1 MARIGPIGESEFVA
15 LRIVMMGTGA
25 FALPTLSALF
35 QSQHNVVGLFTQPDR
50 SGRGHHHHAH
60 PMKEAALAHSTLV
73 FQPHNVNEA
82 HFVEELRSLRAD
94 LFVVAAYGQ
103 LLSAEVLQS
112 AARGAINVHASLL
125 PKYRGAA
132 PIQHAILNGETET
145 GITIFQIEPKLDAGP
160 MLGVESTAIGPKETS
175 GDLERRLAKIA
186 APLLLDVVARLEANS
201 LRPVSQDAAQA
212 TKAPRLRKA
221 SGAIDW
227 SRSAEEICRQV
238 RAMQPWPTAFTY
250 LHQSGKTPVR
260 LILLDVEAGPPED
273 GREAGTIFTTHEN
286 RVIVQA
292 DGGSVEI
299 KQLRPEGK
307 RAMDAADFL
316 RGHSIGPNDRLSGD
330 AHS

>member
-1 MARIGPIGESEFVA
+1 VA

-35 QSQHNVVGLFTQPDR
+35 QSEHDVVGLFTQPDR
-50 SGRGHHHHAH
+50 TGRGHHRHAH
-60 PMKEAALAHSTLV
+60 PMKEAALAHGTPV
-73 FQPHNVNEA
+73 FQPHNVNEV
-82 HFVEELRSLRAD
+82 HFVEELRSLHAD

-103 LLSAEVLQS
+103 LLSADVLQS

-132 PIQHAILNGETET
+132 PIQHAILKGETET

-186 APLLLDVVARLEANS
+186 APLLLDVVAHLEANS
-201 LRPVSQDAAQA
+201 LNPIPQDAALA

-221 SGAIDW
+221 NGAIDW
-227 SRSAEEICRQV
+227 SRSAEEICQHV

-250 LHQSGKTPVR
+250 LYQPGKKPLR
-260 LILLDVEAGPPED
+260 LILIDVEAGPAENDTEP
-273 GREAGTIFTTHEN
+273 GTICTTDEK
-286 RVIVQA
+286 RVMVRA
-292 DGGSVEI
+292 DGGTVEI
-299 KQLRPEGK
+299 RQLRPEGK
-307 RAMDAADFL
+307 RAMEAAEFL
-316 RGHSIGPNDRLSGD
+316 RGHSIGPNARLSGD
-330 AHS
+330 VPG

>member
-1 MARIGPIGESEFVA
+1 
-15 LRIVMMGTGA
+15 
-25 FALPTLSALF
+25 
-35 QSQHNVVGLFTQPDR
+35 
-50 SGRGHHHHAH
+50 
-60 PMKEAALAHSTLV
+60 MKEAALAHSTLV